1 MEIITIIFCMLL
13 ITSCNQRT
21 AKHDNATCRIDLKKV
36 DFPSFYDYFSKI
48 EITPLESSKE
58 SLIKDVTE
66 YTYHAGKLYIFDR
79 NQKKIFVFDNEG
91 KLFNIINK
99 RGNGPGEYSDLS
111 DSRFNSFTGDLE
123 LLSPMGGVFRYDSL
137 GQDFKGNIS
146 LPLNVSAT
154 HRFIALNKNTYLFFC
169 EARKG
174 NKMVVYDIDQKKIIS
189 EMYDLP
195 RFLFFKTFY
204 HHTYSPFYIYENKVH
219 FVQSYNGDVFTFEN
233 NSLVPKYHWDFG
245 KQNFDISGLKD
256 ESYEYYNK
264 YARTVGAE
272 YANTFI
278 SYVEN
283 SRYYVTR
290 FAYDNK
296 FWTLMYDKQS
306 KKHVAFNTFIE
317 GHHCIPSLIDESGI
331 YYIVDMPQQLDL
343 VLNVEELD
351 GTNKAICDNIKD
363 DDNPIVI
370 KYVFK

>member
-111 DSRFNSFTGDLE
+111 DFRFNSFTGDLE

-169 EARKG
+169 EARKR
-174 NKMVVYDIDQKKIIS
+174 K
-189 EMYDLP
+189 
-195 RFLFFKTFY
+195 
-204 HHTYSPFYIYENKVH
+204 
-219 FVQSYNGDVFTFEN
+219 
-233 NSLVPKYHWDFG
+233 
-245 KQNFDISGLKD
+245 
-256 ESYEYYNK
+256 
-264 YARTVGAE
+264 
-272 YANTFI
+272 
-278 SYVEN
+278 
-283 SRYYVTR
+283 
-290 FAYDNK
+290 
-296 FWTLMYDKQS
+296 
-306 KKHVAFNTFIE
+306 
-317 GHHCIPSLIDESGI
+317 
-331 YYIVDMPQQLDL
+331 
-343 VLNVEELD
+343 
-351 GTNKAICDNIKD
+351 
-363 DDNPIVI
+363 
-370 KYVFK
+370 